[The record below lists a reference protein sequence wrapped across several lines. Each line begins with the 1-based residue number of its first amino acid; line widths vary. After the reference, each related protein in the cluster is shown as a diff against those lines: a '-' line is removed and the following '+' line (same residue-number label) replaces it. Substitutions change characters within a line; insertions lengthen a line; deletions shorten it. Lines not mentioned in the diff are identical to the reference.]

1 MENKTI
7 YCPNC
12 GSKIAASSVFCP
24 KCGQKINVTVSNQT
38 APNPAGSSQPANH
51 ANNGNQ
57 YTNQQQPQY
66 WQPTSSQNSNATSAG
81 NDRNTNLYLT
91 FGWICAVISLFLF
104 PIIFGAGG
112 VVFGVLLTK
121 NEQSRNKGTILIVM
135 SVAIGITGFLL
146 GAALN
151 S

>member
-12 GSKIAASSVFCP
+12 GNKIAASSVFCP
-24 KCGQKINVTVSNQT
+24 KCGQKINITGSNQ
-38 APNPAGSSQPANH
+38 AKQDQSAGSSQSDYQFNSD
-51 ANNGNQ
+51 NQ
-57 YTNQQQPQY
+57 YTNKQPQY
-66 WQPTSSQNSNATSAG
+66 TQPPYSQNSNST
-81 NDRNTNLYLT
+81 NTEVDRNTNLYLT